1 MEDFLVD
8 VFGLSDPRNR
18 QRQGT
23 QTTCSSLDGCHGAV
37 LENMTVRTH
46 IIEGR
51 TISQQDV
58 DFLAHR
64 FDVAAEKTWIAAHR
78 VDYGLLATL
87 ELLEMTMAS
96 SPHWNFLSRLWPPR
110 HTGTS

>member
-18 QRQGT
+18 QRRGT
-23 QTTCSSLDGCHGAV
+23 QTTELACSSLDGRHGAV

-46 IIEGR
+46 IIKGR
-51 TISQQDV
+51 AISQQDV

-64 FDVAAEKTWIAAHR
+64 FDVAVEKTWIAA
-78 VDYGLLATL
+78 L
-87 ELLEMTMAS
+87 
-96 SPHWNFLSRLWPPR
+96 
-110 HTGTS
+110 